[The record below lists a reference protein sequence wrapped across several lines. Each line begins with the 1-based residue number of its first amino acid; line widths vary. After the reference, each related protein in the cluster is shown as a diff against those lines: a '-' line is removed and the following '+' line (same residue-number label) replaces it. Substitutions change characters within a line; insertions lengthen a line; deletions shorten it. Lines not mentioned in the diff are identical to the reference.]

1 MVQMN
6 PTVGALA
13 NNAAL
18 IATHFTAHA
27 ATHDLIVCPELCLTG
42 YTPEDLVLS
51 PAFMENVEREVQGLA
66 ALTTHT
72 QAALL
77 ISTAWR
83 GAAQGIQ
90 NALILLQG
98 GRIAAIIPK
107 HHLPN
112 YGVFDEQRIF
122 KAGQLPAPVLLKGQ
136 KLGFMTCEDMWFP
149 DVAAHLKAQGATAL
163 IVPNASPYEEGK
175 RDRRLD
181 VARKRVQET
190 ELPLLYINLHGGQD
204 DVVFD
209 GASFAMQADGA
220 LACTLGL
227 FCDDTASV
235 TLTAQGWRCND
246 HEVSKPWPEA
256 LETLYSALKTG
267 IRDYVLKNGFKRVL
281 IGLSGG
287 VDSALVAT
295 LAVDALGADAV
306 HCVMMPTPYTAQIS
320 LDDAA
325 SLAATLGCSYEIIPI
340 TDSMQSMT
348 TLLGARAEHGVVH
361 ENLQSRLRGLILMA
375 LSNASGALVLSTGN
389 KSEMA
394 VGYATLYGDMC
405 GAYAPLKDVYK
416 TRLYELCAW
425 RNAQGANPVMP
436 TRILTRAPSAELRDN
451 QTDQDSLPPYD
462 VLDALLTGLIEDRLS
477 PQALADKGFEL
488 NMALRVATM
497 LDRAEYKR
505 RQAPPGPKTT
515 PRAFGRER
523 RVPITQ
529 RFEALPVTPAENA

>member
-1 MVQMN
+1 MNIFMVQMN

-13 NNAAL
+13 ANAAL
-18 IATHFTAHA
+18 IAAHYTAHA

-51 PAFMENVEREVQGLA
+51 TAFMDGVEQQVQALA

-98 GRIAAIIPK
+98 GRIAAISRK
-107 HHLPN
+107 HRVPDD
-112 YGVFDEQRIF
+112 GVCDGQRSL
-122 KAGQLPAPVLLKGQ
+122 KAGPLPAPILLKGQ

-181 VARKRVQET
+181 VARKRVQDE
-190 ELPLLYINLHGGQD
+190 ELPLLYLNLYGGQD
-204 DVVFD
+204 DIVFD
-209 GASFAMQADGA
+209 GASFAMQADGT

-246 HEVSKPWPEA
+246 NTSCKPWPDE
-256 LETLYSALKTG
+256 LDTLYSALKTS
-267 IRDYVLKNGFKRVL
+267 IHDYVLKNGFKRVL

-325 SLAATLGCSYEIIPI
+325 TLAATLGCSYEIIPI

-375 LSNASGALVLSTGN
+375 LSNASGACVING
-389 KSEMA
+389 
-394 VGYATLYGDMC
+394 
-405 GAYAPLKDVYK
+405 
-416 TRLYELCAW
+416 
-425 RNAQGANPVMP
+425 QQ
-436 TRILTRAPSAELRDN
+436 I
-451 QTDQDSLPPYD
+451 
-462 VLDALLTGLIEDRLS
+462 
-477 PQALADKGFEL
+477 
-488 NMALRVATM
+488 
-497 LDRAEYKR
+497 
-505 RQAPPGPKTT
+505 
-515 PRAFGRER
+515 
-523 RVPITQ
+523 
-529 RFEALPVTPAENA
+529 